1 MSSSTSKSTRS
12 PVVASADDKLRVR
25 RILIGVLSS
34 RPTQAAV
41 WEFAAPIFVLTT
53 VVAAVPVTGL
63 CASGEAITPSR
74 RFFGTNL
81 IALTCI
87 SGPLTATNQPG
98 FSLPGFQ
105 YCLTVNAT
113 QYSVGL

>member
-1 MSSSTSKSTRS
+1 LSGLQRTPIRQ
-12 PVVASADDKLRVR
+12 ASNGSF
-25 RILIGVLSS
+25 RIGEPLYLC
-34 RPTQAAV
+34 
-41 WEFAAPIFVLTT
+41 
-53 VVAAVPVTGL
+53 TGR
-63 CASGEAITPSR
+63 EAITSSR

-98 FSLPGFQ
+98 FSLPRLP